1 MPGYGQEPRL
11 RETRNNS
18 MSKPAAVTDL
28 TFENDVV
35 MSETPVLVDFWAAWC
50 GPCRMVAP
58 VLEEIAAEQGD
69 RLKVVKLDVDENNN
83 TAAQLGIS
91 SIPTLI
97 LYKGGRP
104 VERIVGFQPKQRLMS
119 KIEPHLV

>member
-1 MPGYGQEPRL
+1 MG
-11 RETRNNS
+11 
-18 MSKPAAVTDL
+18 KPAAVTDA
-28 TFENDVV
+28 TFQADVV
-35 MSETPVLVDFWAAWC
+35 NSTTPVLVDFWATWC

-69 RLKVVKLDVDENNN
+69 KLKVVKVDVDANGN

-97 LYKGGRP
+97 LYKNGKP

-119 KIEPHLV
+119 KIEPHLS